1 MYLPLVPR
9 GSFVENWD
17 PENLLKNL
25 APVCNCNNMHYENTD
40 IDSENGKT
48 ENVDN
53 EIIRPSHFLVTGDVH
68 LFVVSCLHLLRFLG
82 WGPAPA
88 WSGGGFPL
96 ES

>member
-9 GSFVENWD
+9 GSLVENWD

-25 APVCNCNNMHYENTD
+25 APVCKVDCNNMHYENTD

-53 EIIRPSHFLVTGDVH
+53 EI
-68 LFVVSCLHLLRFLG
+68 
-82 WGPAPA
+82 
-88 WSGGGFPL
+88 L
-96 ES
+96 ENPEN

>member
-1 MYLPLVPR
+1 MRAEATSKSGKPIENITTMYLPLVPR
-9 GSFVENWD
+9 GSLVENWD

-53 EIIRPSHFLVTGDVH
+53 EIRENH
-68 LFVVSCLHLLRFLG
+68 
-82 WGPAPA
+82 
-88 WSGGGFPL
+88 
-96 ES
+96 EN